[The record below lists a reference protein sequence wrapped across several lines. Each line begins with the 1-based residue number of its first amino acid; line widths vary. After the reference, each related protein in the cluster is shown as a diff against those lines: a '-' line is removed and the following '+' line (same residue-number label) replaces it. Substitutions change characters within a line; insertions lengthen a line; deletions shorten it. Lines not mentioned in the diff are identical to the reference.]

1 MEVGEFADSIKDRI
15 TSFNSLAL
23 AQSLRSHAFCNKKK
37 KEDVSTHCCFAYE
50 NPKST
55 PLPLYIVL
63 SFWSSTLTNALKW
76 KGLLKK
82 RERRRV
88 ELLIMSQY
96 TLMMRCVK
104 DTHCDGLLS
113 VKAICIWHGR
123 KKKKNGGWG
132 GAGGGRE
139 KFALASS
146 NLLLCIISS
155 QFAACPRF
163 VCYTKEREGC
173 WRRALHLHAAT
184 THLSLLRR
192 YIPRT
197 EEIEQQVRQY
207 VSGMFPQCKALGV
220 IKGRGECR
228 NRE

>member
-1 MEVGEFADSIKDRI
+1 MKVEREKKNLLWKSASSQIPSR
-15 TSFNSLAL
+15 TESHHLTASLWLSPSDHTLSAT
-23 AQSLRSHAFCNKKK
+23 KKK
-37 KEDVSTHCCFAYE
+37 KEDASTHCCFAYE

-132 GAGGGRE
+132 GAGWGGR
-139 KFALASS
+139 KVS
-146 NLLLCIISS
+146 
-155 QFAACPRF
+155 ACF
-163 VCYTKEREGC
+163 
-173 WRRALHLHAAT
+173 
-184 THLSLLRR
+184 
-192 YIPRT
+192 
-197 EEIEQQVRQY
+197 
-207 VSGMFPQCKALGV
+207 F
-220 IKGRGECR
+220 
-228 NRE
+228 